1 MYYYRRSYN
10 CYGAMRFGFGYDNDT
25 LAQMNMDTVNID
37 KDSRLAKGHDW
48 NMA

>member
-1 MYYYRRSYN
+1 M
-10 CYGAMRFGFGYDNDT
+10 CYIAAWYGFGYDNDV

-37 KDSRLAKGHDW
+37 KDSHLAKEHDW

>member
-1 MYYYRRSYN
+1 
-10 CYGAMRFGFGYDNDT
+10 MRFEFGYDNDT

-37 KDSRLAKGHDW
+37 KYSHLAKGHDW